1 MKVPHPLRSTRAWSL
16 ATGALLSLAFLNSSA
31 QSQLVIQRVE
41 VRTDGLLEL
50 DFSGDPASYYR
61 LLSGTEVDR
70 ITAVVDLSLE
80 PPLLAIPEGEPARF
94 YRVQQIPRDASLDTD
109 GDQIPDVYEL
119 LHPMLDPL
127 DPTDAVMDVDGSGRT
142 ALQVYLDSIAPPVLT
157 SIVETSPAH
166 GAIGVSVHRETI
178 FRFSA
183 PLAPGTAVGPN
194 QFFAQAGARRLLS
207 RVELSPDRR
216 QATLFY
222 LEPIPSATRITV
234 VFDGTGIEDVNGLE
248 VDADRDGQP
257 GGRGIITFNT
267 FGSVG
272 LPNTAVIG
280 QVFASELGADEH
292 GQPLNMP
299 LQGVIVTVDGAEET
313 LRAVTDAEGRF
324 TLSPAPAGRFFVH
337 IDGRTAQG
345 SQWPNGAYYPFIG
358 KAWEAVPDKLD
369 NLAGGTGV
377 IYLPLVAAGTLQ
389 PVSSTVD
396 TVITFPSATLSA
408 FPELEGVQVT
418 VPANALFS
426 NDGTRGGRIGIAP
439 VPSDRLP
446 EPLPP
451 GLEMPLVITIQTDGP
466 ENFAQPVPVRF
477 PNLPDPV
484 TGRRLPPGAKT
495 ALVSFDHDTGV
506 WEVSGP
512 MTVSADGLFVDSD
525 PGTGVRQP
533 GWHGWAPVAS
543 GDGGGYG
550 GGGSSGGAAGGGGGT
565 GGDGPLPS
573 FNPPSLTDLSPINL
587 PTPDG
592 SLAQSAPPPTSTA
605 PTDVVSPTE
614 SGLGNDSPT
623 AGLDEAQ
630 PPLLDLLEP
639 YEDPEPG
646 NGAESCG
653 GLFGIETMVRRPFV
667 GVGPHPPDQFMV
679 PEPQFS
685 DGGEVPYWVIPNQIV
700 RVRFPVPQGGSVRY
714 VATGGTPSTGTG
726 PEFRT
731 RFRPNVSVNLA
742 PARITVFVTD
752 ADGVTTCGNV
762 RFEVLPLSGAH
773 WVRHYTTPGGIGE
786 LNQPFRSNVQGFV
799 DALREAGAE
808 VDVASTFRS
817 QKRAYL
823 MHMAARVK
831 IEPEFA
837 LVPVVFQHN
846 SISLHDP
853 YQGPLEV
860 TFAHLN
866 PQGNLDKEKTGAAAA
881 AMCSGYEINDPPD
894 YPDTRLGDRAAVDLS
909 IRWSGTPNF
918 RLGPISTPLDNQAN
932 QQGYVAIEAQWCPS
946 DRSGPA
952 EQHCNSRLWQLGESW
967 GVFKLTSEELR
978 WTAHSR

>member
-1 MKVPHPLRSTRAWSL
+1 MS
-16 ATGALLSLAFLNSSA
+16 ALLVLAFLSSPV

-127 DPTDAVMDVDGSGRT
+127 DPTDAAMDVDGSGRT

-166 GAIGVSVHRETI
+166 GAVGVSVNRETI

-183 PLAPGTAVGPN
+183 PLAPGTTVGPN
-194 QFFAQAGARRLLS
+194 QFFAQAGTRRLLS

-216 QATLFY
+216 QATLFH
-222 LEPIPSATRITV
+222 LEPIPSATRVTV
-234 VFDGTGIEDVNGLE
+234 VFDATGIEDVNGLE
-248 VDADRDGQP
+248 VDADRDGEP

-267 FGSVG
+267 FGSFG
-272 LPNTAVIG
+272 LANTAVIG
-280 QVFASELGADEH
+280 QVFASELGVDEH
-292 GQPLNMP
+292 GQRLNVPLP
-299 LQGVIVTVDGAEET
+299 GVIVTVDGAEET

-337 IDGRTAQG
+337 IDGRMAQG
-345 SQWPNGAYYPFIG
+345 SQWPNGAYYPFLG
-358 KAWEAVPDKLD
+358 KAWEAVPGKLD

-389 PVSSTVD
+389 PVSSIAD
-396 TVITFPSATLSA
+396 TAVTFPPATLAA

-426 NDGTRGGRIGIAP
+426 NDGTRGGRVGIAP

-484 TGRRLPPGAKT
+484 TGQLLPPGAKT
-495 ALVSFDHDTGV
+495 ALVSFDHDTGL

-533 GWHGWAPVAS
+533 GWHGTAPVSS
-543 GDGGGYG
+543 GDGGGYR
-550 GGGSSGGAAGGGGGT
+550 GGGSSGGAAGGGSGSGAGGGN
-565 GGDGPLPS
+565 GGDGGGGGNGGNGGSGGSGDSGSGSDSGGGTEGIPD
-573 FNPPSLTDLSPINL
+573 NAGDL
-587 PTPDG
+587 
-592 SLAQSAPPPTSTA
+592 
-605 PTDVVSPTE
+605 VSPTE

-630 PPLLDLLEP
+630 PPLLDLLEA

-646 NGAESCG
+646 SGAESCG
-653 GLFGIETMVRRPFV
+653 GLFGIETTVRRPFV
-667 GVGPHPPDQFMV
+667 GVGPHPPDEFVV

-685 DGGEVPYWVIPNQIV
+685 DGGEVPYRVIPNQIV
-700 RVRFPVPQGGSVRY
+700 RVRFPVPEGGRVRY
-714 VATGGTPSTGTG
+714 VATGGTPSAGAG

-731 RFRPNVSVNLA
+731 RFAANVSTNLA

-773 WVRHYTTPGGIGE
+773 WVRHFATPGGIGE
-786 LNQPFRSNVQGFV
+786 LHQPFRSNVQGFV

-808 VDVASTFRS
+808 VVVASTFRS

-831 IEPEFA
+831 IDPEFA
-837 LVPVVFQHN
+837 LLPVVFQFN

-866 PQGNLDKEKTGAAAA
+866 PQGNLDKEKTAAAAA
-881 AMCSGYEINDPPD
+881 AMCSGYEIDAPPD
-894 YPDTRLGDRAAVDLS
+894 YPDNRLGDRSAVDLT

-918 RLGPISTPLDNQAN
+918 RLGPVSTPLDNQAN
-932 QQGYVAIEAQWCPS
+932 QSGYVAIESQWCPS
-946 DRSGPA
+946 DRGGPTD
-952 EQHCNSRLWQLGESW
+952 QHCNFRLWQLGESW

-978 WTAHSR
+978 WTAHGR